1 MVFACVAVAPESET
15 GSASLR
21 QPLLSVTSDE
31 RWSAEVLWVMT
42 VVTSH
47 YSYNCTDAEKLF
59 QMMFPDSVIA
69 KSFTCGERKCS
80 YVVCDGLA
88 AHFSQ

>member
-59 QMMFPDSVIA
+59 QRMFPDSVIA
-69 KSFTCGERKCS
+69 TSFTCGERKCA
-80 YVVCDGLA
+80 YVVCYALA